1 MDTLR
6 VFDDE
11 WAELA
16 PRLSMV
22 LSAKGVHAQDRDDL
36 VQETALRLYRVWDTL
51 AADQPVWPFAVT
63 VALNLWRDQVR
74 SAVVRQRDVL
84 SANLGEAAGELAAS
98 YDVERTVLA
107 RQELARVGA
116 VMRTLEPEQRRLLL
130 ENDEVSAT
138 VAPLRPAER
147 MARMRVRRELA
158 RVVGRASAAIGLFLW
173 RRPLRSSACA
183 TAACAGMLAAAVM
196 TSTPMVWPQPTTP
209 RLALRPTPTLEEAAR
224 VHIAP
229 GARVAHLTTRVAAT
243 RVPAST
249 RQPLVPTAPKTD
261 VCAPIAPGSAHRYA
275 APVIAISSG
284 FIYLDDGDGQQPLL
298 ETPALSADSAGCVHV
313 G

>member
-1 MDTLR
+1 MNTLR

-22 LSAKGVHAQDRDDL
+22 LAGKGVHAQDRDDL
-36 VQETALRLYRVWDTL
+36 VQETALRLYRVWETL
-51 AADQPVWPFAVT
+51 APEQPVWPFAVT
-63 VALNLWRDQVR
+63 IALNLWRDQVR
-74 SAVVRQRDVL
+74 AAVVRQRDVL
-84 SANLGEAAGELAAS
+84 SANLGDGAGEVAAS

-107 RQELARVGA
+107 RHELAQVGA

-130 ENDEVSAT
+130 ENDEVSAV

-147 MARMRVRRELA
+147 MARMRARRELA
-158 RVVGRASAAIGLFLW
+158 RVIGRASAAIGLFLW

-196 TSTPMVWPQPTTP
+196 TSTPMVWPEPTSP
-209 RLALRPTPTLEEAAR
+209 QLALHPTQLLDAVSPAHFAR
-224 VHIAP
+224 ALSP
-229 GARVAHLTTRVAAT
+229 GHAT
-243 RVPAST
+243 RVLARMPASS
-249 RQPLVPTAPKTD
+249 RQPLVPAAPKTD
-261 VCAPIAPGSAHRYA
+261 FCAPSGPGSPHRYDT
-275 APVIAISSG
+275 PVISLGSG
-284 FIYLDDGDGQQPLL
+284 GIYLDDGSGAQPIL
-298 ETPALSADSAGCVHV
+298 ETPPMSMDSAGCVHV